1 MPSPR
6 HTRVRLA
13 AAVGLLLLAALSS
26 GQTVE
31 AQRPSTAYYEVGG
44 MWCGLYD
51 IDPGRAR
58 MAVLAALANMHM
70 LVGQEGFFP
79 YESFVDTKT
88 VDNYEV
94 RITIRWL
101 GRQGTQIGARVGGWG
116 THRQV
121 CARLLDEIGRN
132 MDAARQAPLR
142 PPSPPAPPAAP
153 PEDPAAVRPVPKDR
167 PPADSEHQQEIGQHL
182 RQLSDANEGTRID
195 AVTQLGRMHVMGAID
210 PLAATL
216 AGDQSPAVREAAA
229 HSLGLIASPKALP
242 ALNRAIQSDPDHDV
256 RKAAEFA
263 VEIIQSREHR

>member
-6 HTRVRLA
+6 HARVRPA
-13 AAVGLLLLAALSS
+13 AAVALLLLAALYS

-31 AQRPSTAYYEVGG
+31 AQRPSNAYYEIGG

-88 VDNYEV
+88 VDNYEA

-101 GRQGTQIGARVGGWG
+101 GRQGTQIGVRVGGWG

-132 MDAARQAPLR
+132 MDAARRAPLR
-142 PPSPPAPPAAP
+142 PTSPPAPPD
-153 PEDPAAVRPVPKDR
+153 DPAAVRPVPNDR
-167 PPADSEHQQEIGQHL
+167 PPADSEYQQEIDQHL
-182 RQLSDANEGTRID
+182 RQLSDANEGIRIG
-195 AVTQLGRMHVMGAID
+195 AVTQLGRLHVMGAID

-263 VEIIQSREHR
+263 VEIIQSR